1 MLYRSVTISI
11 VTALV
16 LTLVISSTTMSRE
29 LTLNS
34 ALEFATAKSER
45 SKIINGDLE
54 VAQQEYNAERI
65 NFILPEISINGS
77 VPAYNVTESF
87 RFFGG
92 ADTKSLTRTTDLN
105 FASDIT
111 LAQSLITGGNLT
123 VKANLL
129 RAKSEYPLSGVD
141 VDEDTRQGIFDF
153 TFEQP
158 LLKPS
163 SAKNDLRQKKTA
175 LQIAQYSHETELA
188 DLKREIVEAYFGL
201 LQMDIHLKMAAD
213 QLTSA
218 RDAARIDSIKFSDAV
233 ISEEDYLE
241 TASKLLDAELNQFDI
256 ENQRKEKARELALL
270 LDLDVNE
277 ELTLLPP
284 PVPENLTDQEK
295 KAMLGSWEQ
304 TIPLLKA
311 SAEYDNAK
319 RAADFAAGSHGLT
332 GTLQADYRLGRGNV
346 DVTGYPQQDNNTNSW
361 GLSLNFS
368 LPLWDGG
375 SSAASVKA
383 AQISAEKSRI
393 EYERAEKSAR
403 AQLIDLINRI
413 DVSHRKLN
421 ILRKQIDLT
430 SDREKI
436 AKFRFD
442 DGQISIIDYVVVKVE
457 WLQAQND
464 YYEELKN
471 YLVDKID
478 LDGKFTG

>member
-1 MLYRSVTISI
+1 
-11 VTALV
+11 
-16 LTLVISSTTMSRE
+16 
-29 LTLNS
+29 
-34 ALEFATAKSER
+34 
-45 SKIINGDLE
+45 
-54 VAQQEYNAERI
+54 
-65 NFILPEISINGS
+65 
-77 VPAYNVTESF
+77 
-87 RFFGG
+87 
-92 ADTKSLTRTTDLN
+92 
-105 FASDIT
+105 
-111 LAQSLITGGNLT
+111 
-123 VKANLL
+123 
-129 RAKSEYPLSGVD
+129 
-141 VDEDTRQGIFDF
+141 
-153 TFEQP
+153 
-158 LLKPS
+158 
-163 SAKNDLRQKKTA
+163 
-175 LQIAQYSHETELA
+175 
-188 DLKREIVEAYFGL
+188 
-201 LQMDIHLKMAAD
+201 MDIHLKMAAD

-218 RDAARIDSIKFSDAV
+218 QDAARIDSIKFDDAV

-241 TASKLLDAELNQFDI
+241 TVSKRLDAELNQFDI

-270 LDLDVNE
+270 LDLDVEE

-284 PVPENLTDQEK
+284 PVPENLNEDQK

-332 GTLQADYRLGRGNV
+332 GTLRADYRLGRGNV
-346 DVTGYPQQDNNTNSW
+346 DVTGFPQQANNTNSW

-368 LPLWDGG
+368 YPLWDGG

-383 AQISAEKSRI
+383 AKISAEKSRI

-403 AQLIDLINRI
+403 AELIDLINRI

-430 SDREKI
+430 GDREKI
-436 AKFRFD
+436 AKFRYD
-442 DGQISIIDYVVVKVE
+442 DGQISIINYVVVKVE